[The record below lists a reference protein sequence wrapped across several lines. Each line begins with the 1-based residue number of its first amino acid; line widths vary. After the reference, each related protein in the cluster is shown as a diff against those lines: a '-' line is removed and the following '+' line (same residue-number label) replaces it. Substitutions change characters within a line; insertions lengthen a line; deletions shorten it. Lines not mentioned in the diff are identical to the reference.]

1 MCCWFNCIA
10 GSLAHSLLVQ
20 YVNYMCCCFYLCLLV
35 QLQPSMGF
43 FNVYMLSLFV
53 EQELAAKESN
63 IPTPSEHD
71 GDDDDDD
78 EEEEEEDER
87 EVL

>member
-1 MCCWFNCIA
+1 
-10 GSLAHSLLVQ
+10 
-20 YVNYMCCCFYLCLLV
+20 
-35 QLQPSMGF
+35 MGF

-71 GDDDDDD
+71 GDSHDDD
-78 EEEEEEDER
+78 EEEEEEEDE
-87 EVL
+87 EKAEDEEHDDNGSDMDANEDN